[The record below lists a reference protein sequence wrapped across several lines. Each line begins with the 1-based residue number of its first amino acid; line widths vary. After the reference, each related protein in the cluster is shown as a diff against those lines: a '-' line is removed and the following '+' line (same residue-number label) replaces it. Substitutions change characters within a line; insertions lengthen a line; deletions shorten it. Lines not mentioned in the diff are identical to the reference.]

1 MPQVKSGAAKKPAGK
16 RRASK
21 AAEAGPIARAKAFF
35 EVYGAASAAGVAV
48 ILLVAA
54 AVSWAGGYVGQAAEE
69 ANRAAARRLA
79 EAGLRVDR
87 VTLRGAHQIATDEIR
102 AAVGPLVGAS
112 ILHVSPNDIRE
123 RVEALGWVRV
133 ASVSRLLPDTIH
145 VSIRERTPAAVW
157 QIDGELRLID
167 AEGATI
173 REVGAY
179 EYSNL
184 PFIVGAGAPD
194 AASGILAALEADPDL
209 QYKTYALQRVGERR
223 WNMRFRNGVEARLP
237 ETGVA
242 EAVRTLSVLQ
252 AAHGLL
258 DQPLK
263 YIDLRDPD
271 RMVVCK
277 RDEPCAP

>member
-1 MPQVKSGAAKKPAGK
+1 MPQVKAKAG
-16 RRASK
+16 RRKSSRPSAGRGG
-21 AAEAGPIARAKAFF
+21 EAGFLARINAFF
-35 EVYGAASAAGVAV
+35 GVYGAASAAGAV
-48 ILLVAA
+48 VIFLVAT
-54 AVSWAGGYVGQAAEE
+54 AVLWAGGYVGQAAERVD
-69 ANRAAARRLA
+69 RAAARRLA

-87 VTLRGAHQIATDEIR
+87 VTLRGAHQVATEEIR

-112 ILHVSPNDIRE
+112 ILHVSPREIRE
-123 RVEALGWVRV
+123 RVESLGWVRV

-167 AEGATI
+167 SGGATI
-173 REVGAY
+173 REVSAY

-184 PFIVGAGAPD
+184 PFIVGAGAPG
-194 AASGILAALEADPDL
+194 AASEILAALEMDPDL

-223 WNMRFRNGVEARLP
+223 WNMRLRNGVEARLP
-237 ETGVA
+237 ETGIA

-258 DQPLK
+258 DQPIK

-271 RMVVCK
+271 RMVICK
-277 RDEPCAP
+277 HDEPCAS